1 MVTIITG
8 ILITTV
14 TFGILAIASK
24 DVRTALFGM
33 NKLKAELNEKQ
44 SMLEEASG
52 ALVNVKNDLN
62 TTKEEYAK
70 SKKNLEETQE
80 DLEIAQQAAELL
92 RQEQVALQNRN
103 QELWSDNQTLIEHN
117 QSLVEN
123 NQFLLANNESLKA
136 DNLELEKTNNDLQEG
151 IENIRERPIIYR
163 VGELLAS
170 GVIKKTDDP
179 VKIQNDLNQIIALAN
194 SKIIDRLGTEGS
206 KDGVW
211 IYPIEY
217 QKAMDRLKQAKGDT
231 VIRLIVAAN
240 LVKGDPVLTELEMHP
255 NRVVYQENEFV
266 YQKIYNV
273 PIDGS
278 NSEMLISDFLRNVNM
293 TAINNG
299 ILPNPLTG
307 TVGVINGN
315 QIYAIEKAL
324 AENRGKD
331 VLISAFAAADTEVLG
346 PLRLHIYLKM
356 KQSKRLIMNDEI
368 LAIDPG
374 REKTGIAILK
384 NSDVLE
390 HKIINSDELVQI
402 IKSLLEKYIIKT
414 IVMGNGTSSKKNMI
428 Y

>member
-1 MVTIITG
+1 MYGIMLIVVLVLTGGVIAFIGDRLGSKVGKKKLSLFGLRPKHTSILVTIITG

-70 SKKNLEETQE
+70 SKKDLEETQE
-80 DLEIAQQAAELL
+80 DLEIAQQADELL

-103 QELWSDNQTLIEHN
+103 QELWLDNQTLIEHN
-117 QSLVEN
+117 QSLAEN

-331 VLISAFAAADTEVLG
+331 VLISAFADADTEVLG
-346 PLRLHIYLKM
+346 PLRLHIYLKNETE
-356 KQSKRLIMNDEI
+356 QEI
-368 LAIDPG
+368 NH
-374 REKTGIAILK
+374 E
-384 NSDVLE
+384 
-390 HKIINSDELVQI
+390 
-402 IKSLLEKYIIKT
+402 
-414 IVMGNGTSSKKNMI
+414 
-428 Y
+428 

>member
-1 MVTIITG
+1 MLIVVLVLTGGVIAFIGDRLGSKVGKKKLSLFGLRPRHTSILVTIITG

-70 SKKNLEETQE
+70 SKKDLEETQE
-80 DLEIAQQAAELL
+80 NLEIAQQAAELL

-117 QSLVEN
+117 QSLAEN
-123 NQFLLANNESLKA
+123 NQFLLTNNESLKA

-346 PLRLHIYLKM
+346 PLRLHIYLKNETE
-356 KQSKRLIMNDEI
+356 QEI
-368 LAIDPG
+368 NH
-374 REKTGIAILK
+374 E
-384 NSDVLE
+384 
-390 HKIINSDELVQI
+390 
-402 IKSLLEKYIIKT
+402 
-414 IVMGNGTSSKKNMI
+414 
-428 Y
+428 

>member
-1 MVTIITG
+1 MYGIMLIVVLVLTGGVIAFIGDRLGSKVGKKKLSLFGLRPRHTSILVTIITG

-62 TTKEEYAK
+62 TTKKEYAK
-70 SKKNLEETQE
+70 SKKDLEETQE

-92 RQEQVALQNRN
+92 RQEQVALQNIN

-117 QSLVEN
+117 QSLAEN

-170 GVIKKTDDP
+170 GVIKKTDDS

-346 PLRLHIYLKM
+346 PLRLHIYLKNETE
-356 KQSKRLIMNDEI
+356 QEI
-368 LAIDPG
+368 NH
-374 REKTGIAILK
+374 E
-384 NSDVLE
+384 E
-390 HKIINSDELVQI
+390 
-402 IKSLLEKYIIKT
+402 
-414 IVMGNGTSSKKNMI
+414 
-428 Y
+428 

>member
-1 MVTIITG
+1 MYGIMLIVVLILTGGVIAFIGDRLGSKVGKKKLSLFGLRPRHTSILVTIITG

-70 SKKNLEETQE
+70 SKKDLEETQE

-117 QSLVEN
+117 QSLAEN

-217 QKAMDRLKQAKGDT
+217 QKAMDKLKQAKGDT

-346 PLRLHIYLKM
+346 PLRLHIYLKNETE
-356 KQSKRLIMNDEI
+356 QEI
-368 LAIDPG
+368 NH
-374 REKTGIAILK
+374 E
-384 NSDVLE
+384 
-390 HKIINSDELVQI
+390 
-402 IKSLLEKYIIKT
+402 
-414 IVMGNGTSSKKNMI
+414 
-428 Y
+428 

>member
-1 MVTIITG
+1 MYGIMLIVVLVLTGGVIAFIGDRLGSKVGKKKLSLFGLRPRHTSILVTIITG

-70 SKKNLEETQE
+70 SKKDLEETQE

-117 QSLVEN
+117 QSLAEN

-240 LVKGDPVLTELEMHP
+240 LVKGDPVLTELELHP

-273 PIDGS
+273 PIEGS

-346 PLRLHIYLKM
+346 PLRLHIYLKNETE
-356 KQSKRLIMNDEI
+356 QEI
-368 LAIDPG
+368 NH
-374 REKTGIAILK
+374 E
-384 NSDVLE
+384 
-390 HKIINSDELVQI
+390 
-402 IKSLLEKYIIKT
+402 
-414 IVMGNGTSSKKNMI
+414 
-428 Y
+428 

>member
-1 MVTIITG
+1 MLIVVLVLTGGVIAFIGDRLGSKVGKKKLSLFGLRPRHTSILVTIITG

-33 NKLKAELNEKQ
+33 SKLKAELNEKQ

-70 SKKNLEETQE
+70 SKKDLEETQE

-117 QSLVEN
+117 QSLAEN

-346 PLRLHIYLKM
+346 PLRLHIYLKNETE
-356 KQSKRLIMNDEI
+356 QEI
-368 LAIDPG
+368 NH
-374 REKTGIAILK
+374 E
-384 NSDVLE
+384 
-390 HKIINSDELVQI
+390 
-402 IKSLLEKYIIKT
+402 
-414 IVMGNGTSSKKNMI
+414 
-428 Y
+428 

>member
-1 MVTIITG
+1 MYGIMLIVVLVLTGGVIAFIGDRLGSKVGKKKLSLFGLRPKHTSILVTIITG

-70 SKKNLEETQE
+70 SKKDLEETQE

-92 RQEQVALQNRN
+92 RQEQVALQNIN

-117 QSLVEN
+117 QSLAEN

-170 GVIKKTDDP
+170 GVIKKTDDS

-273 PIDGS
+273 PIDGG

-346 PLRLHIYLKM
+346 PLRLHIYLKNETE
-356 KQSKRLIMNDEI
+356 QEI
-368 LAIDPG
+368 NH
-374 REKTGIAILK
+374 E
-384 NSDVLE
+384 
-390 HKIINSDELVQI
+390 
-402 IKSLLEKYIIKT
+402 
-414 IVMGNGTSSKKNMI
+414 
-428 Y
+428 

>member
-1 MVTIITG
+1 MYGIMLIVVLVLTGGVIAFIGDRLGSKVGKKKLSLFGLRPKHTSILVTIITG

-70 SKKNLEETQE
+70 SKKDLEETQE

-117 QSLVEN
+117 QSLAEN

-273 PIDGS
+273 SIDGS

-346 PLRLHIYLKM
+346 PLRLHIYLKNETE
-356 KQSKRLIMNDEI
+356 QEI
-368 LAIDPG
+368 NH
-374 REKTGIAILK
+374 E
-384 NSDVLE
+384 
-390 HKIINSDELVQI
+390 
-402 IKSLLEKYIIKT
+402 
-414 IVMGNGTSSKKNMI
+414 
-428 Y
+428 

>member
-1 MVTIITG
+1 MLIVVLVLTGGVIAFIGDRLGSKVGKKKLSLFGLRPRHTSILVTIITG

-70 SKKNLEETQE
+70 SKKDLEETQE

-117 QSLVEN
+117 QSLAEN

-273 PIDGS
+273 SIDGS

-346 PLRLHIYLKM
+346 PLRLHIYLKNETE
-356 KQSKRLIMNDEI
+356 QEI
-368 LAIDPG
+368 NH
-374 REKTGIAILK
+374 E
-384 NSDVLE
+384 
-390 HKIINSDELVQI
+390 
-402 IKSLLEKYIIKT
+402 
-414 IVMGNGTSSKKNMI
+414 
-428 Y
+428 

>member
-1 MVTIITG
+1 MYGIMLIVVLVLTGGVIAFIGDRLGSKVGKKKLSLFGLRPRHTSILVTIITG

-70 SKKNLEETQE
+70 SKKDLEETQE

-92 RQEQVALQNRN
+92 RQEQVALQNIN

-117 QSLVEN
+117 QSLAEN

-170 GVIKKTDDP
+170 GVIKKTDDS

-346 PLRLHIYLKM
+346 PLRLHIYLKNETE
-356 KQSKRLIMNDEI
+356 QEI
-368 LAIDPG
+368 NH
-374 REKTGIAILK
+374 E
-384 NSDVLE
+384 
-390 HKIINSDELVQI
+390 
-402 IKSLLEKYIIKT
+402 
-414 IVMGNGTSSKKNMI
+414 
-428 Y
+428 

>member
-1 MVTIITG
+1 MYGIMLIVVLVLTGGVIAFIGDRLGSKVGKKKLSLFGLRPRHTSILVTIITG

-52 ALVNVKNDLN
+52 ALVNVKNNLN

-70 SKKNLEETQE
+70 SKKDLEETQE
-80 DLEIAQQAAELL
+80 DLESAQQAAELL

-117 QSLVEN
+117 QSLAKN

-346 PLRLHIYLKM
+346 PLRLHIYLKNETE
-356 KQSKRLIMNDEI
+356 QEI
-368 LAIDPG
+368 NH
-374 REKTGIAILK
+374 E
-384 NSDVLE
+384 
-390 HKIINSDELVQI
+390 
-402 IKSLLEKYIIKT
+402 
-414 IVMGNGTSSKKNMI
+414 
-428 Y
+428 

>member
-1 MVTIITG
+1 MYGIMLIVVLVLTGGVIAFIGDRLGSKVGKKKLSLFGLRPKHTSILVTIITG

-70 SKKNLEETQE
+70 SKKDLEETQE

-117 QSLVEN
+117 QSLAEN

-331 VLISAFAAADTEVLG
+331 VLISAFASADTEVLG
-346 PLRLHIYLKM
+346 PLRLHIYLKNETE
-356 KQSKRLIMNDEI
+356 QEI
-368 LAIDPG
+368 NH
-374 REKTGIAILK
+374 E
-384 NSDVLE
+384 
-390 HKIINSDELVQI
+390 
-402 IKSLLEKYIIKT
+402 
-414 IVMGNGTSSKKNMI
+414 
-428 Y
+428 

>member
-1 MVTIITG
+1 MYGIMLIVVLVLTGGVIAFIGDRLGSKVGKKKLSLFGLRPRHTSILVTIITG

-33 NKLKAELNEKQ
+33 DKLKAELNEKQ

-52 ALVNVKNDLN
+52 ALVNVKNNLN

-70 SKKNLEETQE
+70 SKKDLEETQE

-117 QSLVEN
+117 QSLAEN

-240 LVKGDPVLTELEMHP
+240 LVKGDPVLTELEMHS

-324 AENRGKD
+324 AENKGKD

-346 PLRLHIYLKM
+346 PLRLHIYLKNETE
-356 KQSKRLIMNDEI
+356 QEI
-368 LAIDPG
+368 NH
-374 REKTGIAILK
+374 E
-384 NSDVLE
+384 
-390 HKIINSDELVQI
+390 
-402 IKSLLEKYIIKT
+402 
-414 IVMGNGTSSKKNMI
+414 
-428 Y
+428 

>member
-1 MVTIITG
+1 MYGIMLIVVLVLTGGVIAFIGDRLGSKVGKKKLSLFGLRPRHTSILVTIITG

-33 NKLKAELNEKQ
+33 NKLKEELNEKQ

-70 SKKNLEETQE
+70 SKKDLEETQE

-117 QSLVEN
+117 QSLAEN

-331 VLISAFAAADTEVLG
+331 VLISAFAASDTEVLG
-346 PLRLHIYLKM
+346 PLRLHIYLKNETE
-356 KQSKRLIMNDEI
+356 QEI
-368 LAIDPG
+368 NH
-374 REKTGIAILK
+374 E
-384 NSDVLE
+384 
-390 HKIINSDELVQI
+390 
-402 IKSLLEKYIIKT
+402 
-414 IVMGNGTSSKKNMI
+414 
-428 Y
+428 

>member
-1 MVTIITG
+1 MYGIMLIVVLILTGGVIAFIGDRLGSKVGKKKLSLFGLRPRHTSILVTIITG

-70 SKKNLEETQE
+70 SKKDLEETQE

-103 QELWSDNQTLIEHN
+103 QELWLDNQTLIEHN
-117 QSLVEN
+117 QSLAEN

-346 PLRLHIYLKM
+346 PLRLHIYLKNETE
-356 KQSKRLIMNDEI
+356 QEI
-368 LAIDPG
+368 NH
-374 REKTGIAILK
+374 E
-384 NSDVLE
+384 
-390 HKIINSDELVQI
+390 
-402 IKSLLEKYIIKT
+402 
-414 IVMGNGTSSKKNMI
+414 
-428 Y
+428 

>member
-1 MVTIITG
+1 MYGIMLIVVLVLTGGVIAFIGDRLGSKVGKKKLSLFGLRPKHTSILVTIITG

-70 SKKNLEETQE
+70 SKKDLEETQE

-117 QSLVEN
+117 QSLAEN

-136 DNLELEKTNNDLQEG
+136 DNLELEKTNTDLQEG

-170 GVIKKTDDP
+170 GVIKKTDDS

-346 PLRLHIYLKM
+346 PLRLHIYLKNETE
-356 KQSKRLIMNDEI
+356 QEI
-368 LAIDPG
+368 NH
-374 REKTGIAILK
+374 E
-384 NSDVLE
+384 
-390 HKIINSDELVQI
+390 
-402 IKSLLEKYIIKT
+402 
-414 IVMGNGTSSKKNMI
+414 
-428 Y
+428 

>member
-1 MVTIITG
+1 MYGIMLIVVLVLTGGVIAFIGDRLGSKVGKKKLSLFGLRPRHTSILVTIITG

-70 SKKNLEETQE
+70 SKKDLEETQE

-92 RQEQVALQNRN
+92 RQEQVALQNIN

-117 QSLVEN
+117 QSLAEN

-170 GVIKKTDDP
+170 GVIKKTDDS

-346 PLRLHIYLKM
+346 PLRLHIYLK
-356 KQSKRLIMNDEI
+356 DET
-368 LAIDPG
+368 
-374 REKTGIAILK
+374 EQ
-384 NSDVLE
+384 E
-390 HKIINSDELVQI
+390 INHE
-402 IKSLLEKYIIKT
+402 
-414 IVMGNGTSSKKNMI
+414 
-428 Y
+428 

>member
-1 MVTIITG
+1 MYGIMLIVVLVLTGGVIAFIGDRLGSKVGKKKLSLFGLRPRHTSILVTIITG

-44 SMLEEASG
+44 SMLEDASG

-346 PLRLHIYLKM
+346 PLRLHIYLKNETE
-356 KQSKRLIMNDEI
+356 QEI
-368 LAIDPG
+368 NH
-374 REKTGIAILK
+374 E
-384 NSDVLE
+384 
-390 HKIINSDELVQI
+390 
-402 IKSLLEKYIIKT
+402 
-414 IVMGNGTSSKKNMI
+414 
-428 Y
+428 

>member
-1 MVTIITG
+1 MYGIMLIVVLVLTGGVIAFIGDRLGSKVGKKKLSLFGLRPRHTSILVTIITG

-52 ALVNVKNDLN
+52 ALVNVKNNLN

-70 SKKNLEETQE
+70 SKKDLEETQE

-117 QSLVEN
+117 QSLAEN

-324 AENRGKD
+324 AENKGKD
-331 VLISAFAAADTEVLG
+331 VLISAFAVADTEVLG
-346 PLRLHIYLKM
+346 PLRLHIYLKNETE
-356 KQSKRLIMNDEI
+356 QEI
-368 LAIDPG
+368 NH
-374 REKTGIAILK
+374 E
-384 NSDVLE
+384 
-390 HKIINSDELVQI
+390 
-402 IKSLLEKYIIKT
+402 
-414 IVMGNGTSSKKNMI
+414 
-428 Y
+428 

>member
-1 MVTIITG
+1 MLIVVLVLTGGVIAFIGDRLGSKVGKKKLSLFGLRPRHTSILVTIITG

-70 SKKNLEETQE
+70 SKKDLEETQE

-92 RQEQVALQNRN
+92 RQEQVALQNIN

-117 QSLVEN
+117 QSLAEN

-331 VLISAFAAADTEVLG
+331 VLISAFASADTEVLG
-346 PLRLHIYLKM
+346 PLRLHIYLKNETE
-356 KQSKRLIMNDEI
+356 QEI
-368 LAIDPG
+368 NH
-374 REKTGIAILK
+374 E
-384 NSDVLE
+384 E
-390 HKIINSDELVQI
+390 
-402 IKSLLEKYIIKT
+402 
-414 IVMGNGTSSKKNMI
+414 
-428 Y
+428 

>member
-1 MVTIITG
+1 MYGIMLIVVLILTGGVIAFIGDRLGSKVGKKKLSLFGLRPRHTSILVTIITG

-70 SKKNLEETQE
+70 SKKDLEETQE

-117 QSLVEN
+117 QSLAEN

-170 GVIKKTDDP
+170 GVIIKTDDP

-346 PLRLHIYLKM
+346 PLRLHIYLKNETE
-356 KQSKRLIMNDEI
+356 QEI
-368 LAIDPG
+368 NH
-374 REKTGIAILK
+374 E
-384 NSDVLE
+384 
-390 HKIINSDELVQI
+390 
-402 IKSLLEKYIIKT
+402 
-414 IVMGNGTSSKKNMI
+414 
-428 Y
+428 

>member
-1 MVTIITG
+1 MYGIMLIVVLVLTGGVIAFIGDRLGSKVGKKKLSLFGLRPRHTSILVTIITG

-70 SKKNLEETQE
+70 SKKDLEETQE

-103 QELWSDNQTLIEHN
+103 QELWSDNQTLIENN
-117 QSLVEN
+117 QSLAQN

-346 PLRLHIYLKM
+346 PLRLHIYLKNETE
-356 KQSKRLIMNDEI
+356 QEI
-368 LAIDPG
+368 NH
-374 REKTGIAILK
+374 E
-384 NSDVLE
+384 E
-390 HKIINSDELVQI
+390 
-402 IKSLLEKYIIKT
+402 
-414 IVMGNGTSSKKNMI
+414 
-428 Y
+428 

>member
-1 MVTIITG
+1 MYGIMLIVVLVLTGGVIAFIGDRLGSKVGKKKLSLFGLRPRHTSILVTIITG

-33 NKLKAELNEKQ
+33 NKLKEELNEKQ

-70 SKKNLEETQE
+70 SKKDLEETQE

-117 QSLVEN
+117 QSLAEN

-278 NSEMLISDFLRNVNM
+278 NSEMLISNFLRNVNM

-346 PLRLHIYLKM
+346 PLRLHIYLKNETE
-356 KQSKRLIMNDEI
+356 QEI
-368 LAIDPG
+368 NH
-374 REKTGIAILK
+374 E
-384 NSDVLE
+384 
-390 HKIINSDELVQI
+390 
-402 IKSLLEKYIIKT
+402 
-414 IVMGNGTSSKKNMI
+414 
-428 Y
+428 

>member
-1 MVTIITG
+1 MYGIMLIVVLVLTGGVIAFIGDRLGSKVGKKKLSLFGLRPRHTSILVTIITG

-70 SKKNLEETQE
+70 SKKDLEETQE

-117 QSLVEN
+117 QSLAEN

-299 ILPNPLTG
+299 ILPNSLTG

-331 VLISAFAAADTEVLG
+331 VLISAFAASDTEVLG
-346 PLRLHIYLKM
+346 PLRLHIYLKNETE
-356 KQSKRLIMNDEI
+356 QEI
-368 LAIDPG
+368 NH
-374 REKTGIAILK
+374 E
-384 NSDVLE
+384 E
-390 HKIINSDELVQI
+390 
-402 IKSLLEKYIIKT
+402 
-414 IVMGNGTSSKKNMI
+414 
-428 Y
+428 

>member
-1 MVTIITG
+1 MLIVVLVLTGGVIAFIGDRLGSKVGKKKLSLFGLRPRHTSILVTIITG

-70 SKKNLEETQE
+70 SKKDLEETQE

-92 RQEQVALQNRN
+92 RQEQVALQNIN

-117 QSLVEN
+117 QSLAEN

-170 GVIKKTDDP
+170 GVIKKTDDS

-331 VLISAFAAADTEVLG
+331 VLISAFVAADTEVLG
-346 PLRLHIYLKM
+346 PLRLHIYLKNETE
-356 KQSKRLIMNDEI
+356 QEI
-368 LAIDPG
+368 NH
-374 REKTGIAILK
+374 E
-384 NSDVLE
+384 
-390 HKIINSDELVQI
+390 
-402 IKSLLEKYIIKT
+402 
-414 IVMGNGTSSKKNMI
+414 
-428 Y
+428 

>member
-1 MVTIITG
+1 MYGIMLIVVLVLTGGVIAFIGDRLGSKVGKKKLSLFGLRPRHTSILVTIITG

-44 SMLEEASG
+44 SMLEEVSG

-70 SKKNLEETQE
+70 SKKDLEETQE

-346 PLRLHIYLKM
+346 PLRLHIYLKNETE
-356 KQSKRLIMNDEI
+356 QEI
-368 LAIDPG
+368 NH
-374 REKTGIAILK
+374 E
-384 NSDVLE
+384 
-390 HKIINSDELVQI
+390 
-402 IKSLLEKYIIKT
+402 
-414 IVMGNGTSSKKNMI
+414 
-428 Y
+428 

>member
-1 MVTIITG
+1 MYGIMLIVVLVLTGGVIAFIGDRLGSKVGKKKLSLFGLRPKHTSILVTIITG

-70 SKKNLEETQE
+70 SKKDLEETQE

-117 QSLVEN
+117 QSLAEN

-240 LVKGDPVLTELEMHP
+240 LVKGDPVLTELEMHS

-346 PLRLHIYLKM
+346 PLRLHIYLKNETE
-356 KQSKRLIMNDEI
+356 QEI
-368 LAIDPG
+368 NH
-374 REKTGIAILK
+374 E
-384 NSDVLE
+384 E
-390 HKIINSDELVQI
+390 
-402 IKSLLEKYIIKT
+402 
-414 IVMGNGTSSKKNMI
+414 
-428 Y
+428 

>member
-1 MVTIITG
+1 MYGIMLIVVLVLTGGVIAFIGDRLGSKVGKKKLSLFGLRPRHTSILVTIITG

-52 ALVNVKNDLN
+52 ALINVKNDLN

-70 SKKNLEETQE
+70 SKKDLEETQE

-92 RQEQVALQNRN
+92 RQEQVALQNIN

-117 QSLVEN
+117 QSLAEN

-170 GVIKKTDDP
+170 GVIKKTDDS

-346 PLRLHIYLKM
+346 PLRLHIYLKNETE
-356 KQSKRLIMNDEI
+356 QEI
-368 LAIDPG
+368 NH
-374 REKTGIAILK
+374 E
-384 NSDVLE
+384 
-390 HKIINSDELVQI
+390 
-402 IKSLLEKYIIKT
+402 
-414 IVMGNGTSSKKNMI
+414 
-428 Y
+428 

>member
-1 MVTIITG
+1 MYGIMLIVVLVLTGGVIAFIGDRLGSKVGKKKLSLFGLRPRHTSILVTIITG

-70 SKKNLEETQE
+70 SKKDLEETQE
-80 DLEIAQQAAELL
+80 DLEITQQAAELL

-117 QSLVEN
+117 QSLAEN

-346 PLRLHIYLKM
+346 PLRLHIYLKNETE
-356 KQSKRLIMNDEI
+356 QEI
-368 LAIDPG
+368 NH
-374 REKTGIAILK
+374 E
-384 NSDVLE
+384 E
-390 HKIINSDELVQI
+390 
-402 IKSLLEKYIIKT
+402 
-414 IVMGNGTSSKKNMI
+414 
-428 Y
+428 

>member
-1 MVTIITG
+1 MYGIMLIVVLVLTGGVIAFIGDRLGSKVGKKKLSLFGLRPRHTSILVTIITG

-70 SKKNLEETQE
+70 SKNDLEETQE

-117 QSLVEN
+117 QSLAEN

-346 PLRLHIYLKM
+346 PLRLHIYLKNETE
-356 KQSKRLIMNDEI
+356 QEI
-368 LAIDPG
+368 NH
-374 REKTGIAILK
+374 E
-384 NSDVLE
+384 
-390 HKIINSDELVQI
+390 
-402 IKSLLEKYIIKT
+402 
-414 IVMGNGTSSKKNMI
+414 
-428 Y
+428 

>member
-1 MVTIITG
+1 MLIVVLVLTGGVIAFIGDRLGSKVGKKKLSLFGLRPKHTSILVTIITG

-70 SKKNLEETQE
+70 SKKDLEETQE

-117 QSLVEN
+117 QSLAEN

-346 PLRLHIYLKM
+346 PLRLHIYLKNETE
-356 KQSKRLIMNDEI
+356 QEI
-368 LAIDPG
+368 NH
-374 REKTGIAILK
+374 E
-384 NSDVLE
+384 E
-390 HKIINSDELVQI
+390 
-402 IKSLLEKYIIKT
+402 
-414 IVMGNGTSSKKNMI
+414 
-428 Y
+428 

>member
-1 MVTIITG
+1 MYGIMLIVVLVLTGGVIAFIGDRLGSKVGKKKLSLFGLRPRHTSILVTIITG
-8 ILITTV
+8 ILISTV

-52 ALVNVKNDLN
+52 ALVNVKNNLN

-70 SKKNLEETQE
+70 SKKDLEETQE

-92 RQEQVALQNRN
+92 RQEQVALQNIN

-117 QSLVEN
+117 QSLAEN

-324 AENRGKD
+324 AENKGKD

-346 PLRLHIYLKM
+346 PLRLHIYLKNETE
-356 KQSKRLIMNDEI
+356 QEI
-368 LAIDPG
+368 NH
-374 REKTGIAILK
+374 E
-384 NSDVLE
+384 
-390 HKIINSDELVQI
+390 
-402 IKSLLEKYIIKT
+402 
-414 IVMGNGTSSKKNMI
+414 
-428 Y
+428 

>member
-1 MVTIITG
+1 MYGIMLIVVLVLTGGVIAFIGDRLGSKVGKKKLSLFGLRPKHTSILVTIITG

-70 SKKNLEETQE
+70 SKKDLEETQE

-92 RQEQVALQNRN
+92 RQEQVALQNIN

-117 QSLVEN
+117 QSLAEN
-123 NQFLLANNESLKA
+123 NQFLLANNESLRA

-170 GVIKKTDDP
+170 GVIKKTDDS

-324 AENRGKD
+324 AENKGKD

-346 PLRLHIYLKM
+346 PLRLHIYLKNETE
-356 KQSKRLIMNDEI
+356 QEI
-368 LAIDPG
+368 NH
-374 REKTGIAILK
+374 E
-384 NSDVLE
+384 
-390 HKIINSDELVQI
+390 
-402 IKSLLEKYIIKT
+402 
-414 IVMGNGTSSKKNMI
+414 
-428 Y
+428 

>member
-1 MVTIITG
+1 MLIVVLVLTGGVIAFIGDRLGSKVGKKKLSLFGLRPRHTSILVTIITG

-33 NKLKAELNEKQ
+33 NKLKEELNEKQ

-70 SKKNLEETQE
+70 SKKDLEETQE

-117 QSLVEN
+117 QSLAEN

-331 VLISAFAAADTEVLG
+331 VLISAFASADTEVLG
-346 PLRLHIYLKM
+346 PLRLHIYLKNETE
-356 KQSKRLIMNDEI
+356 QEI
-368 LAIDPG
+368 NH
-374 REKTGIAILK
+374 E
-384 NSDVLE
+384 
-390 HKIINSDELVQI
+390 
-402 IKSLLEKYIIKT
+402 
-414 IVMGNGTSSKKNMI
+414 
-428 Y
+428 

>member
-1 MVTIITG
+1 MYGIMLIVVLVLTGGVIAFIGDRLGSKVGKKKLSLFGLRPRHTSILVTIITG

-70 SKKNLEETQE
+70 SKKDLEETQE

-117 QSLVEN
+117 QSLAEN

-331 VLISAFAAADTEVLG
+331 ILISAFAAADTEVLG
-346 PLRLHIYLKM
+346 PLRLHIYLKNETE
-356 KQSKRLIMNDEI
+356 QEI
-368 LAIDPG
+368 NH
-374 REKTGIAILK
+374 E
-384 NSDVLE
+384 E
-390 HKIINSDELVQI
+390 
-402 IKSLLEKYIIKT
+402 
-414 IVMGNGTSSKKNMI
+414 
-428 Y
+428 

>member
-1 MVTIITG
+1 VYGIMLIVVLVLTGGVIAFIGDRLGSKVGKKKLSLFGLRPRHTSILVTIITG

-24 DVRTALFGM
+24 DVRTALFGI

-44 SMLEEASG
+44 SMHEEASG

-70 SKKNLEETQE
+70 SKKDLEETQE

-117 QSLVEN
+117 QSLAEN

-136 DNLELEKTNNDLQEG
+136 DNLELEKTKNDLQEG

-346 PLRLHIYLKM
+346 PLRLHIYLKNETE
-356 KQSKRLIMNDEI
+356 QEI
-368 LAIDPG
+368 NH
-374 REKTGIAILK
+374 E
-384 NSDVLE
+384 
-390 HKIINSDELVQI
+390 
-402 IKSLLEKYIIKT
+402 
-414 IVMGNGTSSKKNMI
+414 
-428 Y
+428 

>member
-1 MVTIITG
+1 VYGIMLIVVLILTGGVIAFIGDRLGSKVGKKKLSLFGLRPRHTSILVTIITG

-70 SKKNLEETQE
+70 SKKDLEETQE

-117 QSLVEN
+117 QSLAEN

-331 VLISAFAAADTEVLG
+331 ILISAFAAADTEVLG
-346 PLRLHIYLKM
+346 PLRLHIYLKNETE
-356 KQSKRLIMNDEI
+356 QEI
-368 LAIDPG
+368 NH
-374 REKTGIAILK
+374 E
-384 NSDVLE
+384 
-390 HKIINSDELVQI
+390 
-402 IKSLLEKYIIKT
+402 
-414 IVMGNGTSSKKNMI
+414 
-428 Y
+428 

>member
-1 MVTIITG
+1 MYGIMLIVVLVLTGGVIAFIGDRLGSKVGKKKLSLFGLRPKHTSILVTIITG

-70 SKKNLEETQE
+70 SKKDLEETQE

-92 RQEQVALQNRN
+92 RQEQVALQNIN

-117 QSLVEN
+117 QSLAEN
-123 NQFLLANNESLKA
+123 NQFLLANNESLRA

-170 GVIKKTDDP
+170 GVIKKTDDS

-346 PLRLHIYLKM
+346 PLRLHIYLKNETE
-356 KQSKRLIMNDEI
+356 QEI
-368 LAIDPG
+368 NH
-374 REKTGIAILK
+374 E
-384 NSDVLE
+384 E
-390 HKIINSDELVQI
+390 
-402 IKSLLEKYIIKT
+402 
-414 IVMGNGTSSKKNMI
+414 
-428 Y
+428 

>member
-1 MVTIITG
+1 MYGIMLIVVLVLTGGVIAFIGDRLGSKVGKKKLSLFGLRPRHTSILVTIITG

-44 SMLEEASG
+44 SMLEESSG

-70 SKKNLEETQE
+70 SKKDLEETQE

-92 RQEQVALQNRN
+92 RQEQVALQNIN

-117 QSLVEN
+117 QSLAEN

-170 GVIKKTDDP
+170 GVIKKTDDS

-346 PLRLHIYLKM
+346 PLRLHIYLKNETE
-356 KQSKRLIMNDEI
+356 QEI
-368 LAIDPG
+368 NH
-374 REKTGIAILK
+374 E
-384 NSDVLE
+384 E
-390 HKIINSDELVQI
+390 
-402 IKSLLEKYIIKT
+402 
-414 IVMGNGTSSKKNMI
+414 
-428 Y
+428 